1 MNVSALVSYLGC
13 LSRKRPCSELAEET
27 LGIACEDLLDQGPDL
42 DRWMV
47 EQMLMRQLVYSA
59 GGNNDPKEEI
69 EEARKQIL
77 AILDEAERYIGR

>member
-1 MNVSALVSYLGC
+1 MNVSALVSYLDC
-13 LSRKRPCSELAEET
+13 LSRKRPCSELAMET
-27 LGIACEDLLDQGPDL
+27 LDIACEDLLDQGPDL

-59 GGNNDPKEEI
+59 GGNNDSKEEI

-77 AILDEAERYIGR
+77 AILDETERYIGR